1 MPITRTGKLNQRI
14 TFNSKQTVKINGV
27 AKTDYIEVATIW
39 AAVWSQ
45 GVKDRI
51 ENIGNGK
58 ANTITFIIRDN
69 QSFPISNDMTIS
81 FQGIIYEI
89 LDVSSDM
96 IRHEWMTIICEV
108 RKL

>member
-14 TFNSKQTVKINGV
+14 TFNQKKTVKINGV
-27 AKTDYIEVATIW
+27 AKTEYAEVATVW

-45 GVKDRI
+45 GIKDRI

-58 ANTITFIIRDN
+58 SNTITFIIRDN
-69 QSFPISNDMTIS
+69 QSFSITNDMVIS

-108 RKL
+108 KKL